1 MLQSSARRVLSR
13 QYINKFSSIPQ
24 PISVVTNDSSIE
36 NETMMSAAEF
46 RKEHNIN
53 LTGSDI
59 EPFFS
64 FEETPFVPSL
74 KKALLAQG
82 FKSPTPT
89 QAQSW
94 PIILQ
99 NKDLISVART
109 GSGKTCG
116 FLLPAFHFISL
127 GAAPAV
133 ATAARGR
140 PVRRNPKLLVL
151 APTRELSVQIQ
162 AEGEKYARA
171 LGLRTTCLYGGV
183 PRNSQI
189 AMLNSG
195 MNTRYI
201 RRLTGLHVLINRP
214 KLHLITVDVIY
225 RY

>member
-1 MLQSSARRVLSR
+1 MLSSARRVLSR
-13 QYINKFSSIPQ
+13 QYIKKFSSIPQ
-24 PISVVTNDSSIE
+24 PISAVANDSPIE
-36 NETMMSAAEF
+36 NETIMSAAEF

-133 ATAARGR
+133 TTVARGR

-183 PRNSQI
+183 PRSSQI

-195 MNTRYI
+195 MTYFMLYYATG
-201 RRLTGLHVLINRP
+201 RLVLLNRP
-214 KLHLITVDVIY
+214 KLNKLL
-225 RY
+225 RM